1 MYIYR
6 ISSIIKISCVN
17 KLTWES
23 QSSFLTQFFQ
33 RQNACGGYVR
43 QIKEGHTYYYFFLK
57 FLEVFPK
64 GGTTN
69 TKAVLYILYYYLLL
83 TIITIYYY
91 IYYITIYILYIYY
104 IYYILY
110 ILLYYIYYSTIINN
124 QPQTKLG

>member
-1 MYIYR
+1 M
-6 ISSIIKISCVN
+6 CV
-17 KLTWES
+17 KQKTHRCS
-23 QSSFLTQFFQ
+23 
-33 RQNACGGYVR
+33 
-43 QIKEGHTYYYFFLK
+43 YFFLK
-57 FLEVFPK
+57 FLELFPK
-64 GGTTN
+64 GGTIN
-69 TKAVLYILYYYLLL
+69 IKAVLYILYYYLLL